1 MTKNLKFFLF
11 SLLLAFS
18 FGWGLN
24 IFEKGINDF
33 FYLERTSTAFSAQN
47 FIHKEPVRRA
57 GAEKLEIEAG
67 AAITYW
73 TNPSGS
79 KSKILFEKNTDQ
91 KLPIASLTKLFSAY
105 VVLEYYNLEDEI
117 QISREAAEQPG
128 MEAGRFKVG
137 EKFLVKDLL
146 YPLLMESN
154 NTAALALANFVGEKG
169 FVELMNLEAENL
181 GLKNTFFVNST
192 GLDPDPG
199 EEEFFNYSTVEDLA
213 NFGVR
218 LIQNKKQL
226 PLDRFWKILALQE
239 YNLFS
244 PDGVF
249 HHRVTS
255 TNELLGQN
263 SQIVGGKT
271 GWTPLAGGC
280 LFLVLKMPRNRGYLI
295 NVILNSPDRFGEM
308 KKLIGWIKKS
318 YR

>member
-1 MTKNLKFFLF
+1 MTKNLKLFLF

-18 FGWGLN
+18 FSWGLN

-33 FYLERTSTAFSAQN
+33 FYLERTGTAFSARN
-47 FIHKEPVRRA
+47 FIHKEPVRR
-57 GAEKLEIEAG
+57 GGVENFEIEAE
-67 AAITYW
+67 AAISYW
-73 TNPSGS
+73 INPSGN
-79 KSKILFEKNTDQ
+79 KSKILFEKNIDRR
-91 KLPIASLTKLFSAY
+91 LPIASLTKLFSAY
-105 VVLEYYNLEDEI
+105 VILEHYNLEDEI

-128 MEAGRFKVG
+128 IGAGEFKVG
-137 EKFLVKDLL
+137 ENFLVKDLL

-154 NTAALALANFVGEKG
+154 NSAALALADLIGEAG
-169 FVELMNLEAENL
+169 FVELMNLEAKNL

-199 EEEFFNYSTVEDLA
+199 EELFNYSTVRDLA
-213 NFGVR
+213 DFGIR
-218 LIQNKKQL
+218 LIQNKEL
-226 PLDRFWKILALQE
+226 SPLDRFWEILTLQE

-244 PDGVF
+244 PEGVF

-280 LFLVLKMPRNRGYLI
+280 LFLVLKMPQNRGYLI

-308 KKLIGWIKKS
+308 KKLIEWTRKA
-318 YR
+318 YRW